1 MKIQKVQ
8 DFEVWKKA
16 DAFSDAVTA
25 ILARPPFGRNRKL
38 LEQIETAVDS
48 ITSNMSEG
56 FEQPTDRGFA
66 NYLFIAKGSTA
77 ETFTRLRRASRRG
90 YLNQTELRAVRT
102 LAEEVGRMLTGLIKH
117 LMTTPHRHRGLG
129 LATDPQPATHERKMD

>member
-1 MKIQKVQ
+1 
-8 DFEVWKKA
+8 
-16 DAFSDAVTA
+16 
-25 ILARPPFGRNRKL
+25 
-38 LEQIETAVDS
+38 
-48 ITSNMSEG
+48 MSEG

-90 YLNQTELRAVRT
+90 YLNQTELRALRT

-117 LMTTPHRHRGLG
+117 LMTTPNRRHGLG
-129 LATDPQPATHERKMD
+129 LATDRATSDSRAKDGLTTSD

>member
-77 ETFTRLRRASRRG
+77 ETFTRLRRASRRA

-102 LAEEVGRMLTGLIKH
+102 LAEEVGRMPPTAVVVWDWRLT
-117 LMTTPHRHRGLG
+117 
-129 LATDPQPATHERKMD
+129 PQPATDKRKT

>member
-66 NYLFIAKGSTA
+66 NYLCIAKGSTA
-77 ETFTRLRRASRRG
+77 ETFTRLRRASRRA
-90 YLNQTELRAVRT
+90 YLNQTELVQSERWPKKWG
-102 LAEEVGRMLTGLIKH
+102 EC
-117 LMTTPHRHRGLG
+117 
-129 LATDPQPATHERKMD
+129 PQPPSWFGTGD